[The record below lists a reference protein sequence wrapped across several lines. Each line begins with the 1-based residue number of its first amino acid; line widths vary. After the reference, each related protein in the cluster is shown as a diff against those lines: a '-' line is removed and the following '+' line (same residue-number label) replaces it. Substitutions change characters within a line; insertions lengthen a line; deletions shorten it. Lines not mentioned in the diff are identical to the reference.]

1 MAFVKRVRH
10 DRAKGL
16 LKKIYGGGVK
26 RAGKVFHILDVQSLR
41 PEALR
46 DGMAF
51 YVTVMKGPSELS
63 RARRE
68 LIATVVSAANACH
81 Y

>member
-1 MAFVKRVRH
+1 MR
-10 DRAKGL
+10 
-16 LKKIYGGGVK
+16 
-26 RAGKVFHILDVQSLR
+26 RAGRVFHILDVQSLR

-46 DGMAF
+46 DSMTF

-63 RARRE
+63 RPQRE